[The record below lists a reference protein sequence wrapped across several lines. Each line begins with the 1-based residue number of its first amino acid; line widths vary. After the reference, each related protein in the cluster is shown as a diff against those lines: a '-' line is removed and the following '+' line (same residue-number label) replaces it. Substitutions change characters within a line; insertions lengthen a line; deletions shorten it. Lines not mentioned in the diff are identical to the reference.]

1 MSQQC
6 PGAEEEP
13 GEPFTPAFLL
23 HHTGKALKH
32 KIRHLLWPR
41 ELGPTEQDL
50 APLSRDGCRQAHEAG
65 GVCFG
70 PDGTIK
76 AQGKK
81 LRLLRALHLF
91 LSLLQ
96 APSRGQSISGSWDLS
111 PPSFRPISSPA
122 QQPHTLQRPGRDLG
136 CSQGWNEGGCS
147 QSQHTKGDGEIPGA
161 GHCGN
166 TPWSSPAQAEAPR
179 QVPSFSRLHDAP
191 GCALCR
197 GLGKHPYLFLSI
209 LPSLHPSIS
218 LSLHPSCHPSIS
230 YTAHPPAQPSGC
242 LHFACSVPL
251 ALCRSRSCQH
261 PMPQAPH
268 PWENGAGS
276 PVVISIRTPFQ
287 HLSTQPMTCW
297 LSLTPFPPGIC
308 RPLAPSAL

>member
-147 QSQHTKGDGEIPGA
+147 PE
-161 GHCGN
+161 
-166 TPWSSPAQAEAPR
+166 PAHKR
-179 QVPSFSRLHDAP
+179 
-191 GCALCR
+191 
-197 GLGKHPYLFLSI
+197 
-209 LPSLHPSIS
+209 
-218 LSLHPSCHPSIS
+218 
-230 YTAHPPAQPSGC
+230 
-242 LHFACSVPL
+242 
-251 ALCRSRSCQH
+251 
-261 PMPQAPH
+261 
-268 PWENGAGS
+268 
-276 PVVISIRTPFQ
+276 
-287 HLSTQPMTCW
+287 
-297 LSLTPFPPGIC
+297 
-308 RPLAPSAL
+308 

>member
-1 MSQQC
+1 MGHGTC
-6 PGAEEEP
+6 
-13 GEPFTPAFLL
+13 
-23 HHTGKALKH
+23 
-32 KIRHLLWPR
+32 HLQASVPS
-41 ELGPTEQDL
+41 PT
-50 APLSRDGCRQAHEAG
+50 PLSSPTLCRDEEGIWDA
-65 GVCFG
+65 
-70 PDGTIK
+70 
-76 AQGKK
+76 
-81 LRLLRALHLF
+81 LRAGMKVV
-91 LSLLQ
+91 
-96 APSRGQSISGSWDLS
+96 AP
-111 PPSFRPISSPA
+111 
-122 QQPHTLQRPGRDLG
+122 
-136 CSQGWNEGGCS
+136 
-147 QSQHTKGDGEIPGA
+147 QSQRTKGDGEIPGA

-197 GLGKHPYLFLSI
+197 GLGKHPHLFLSI